1 MRNSVT
7 NPPYDLSSS
16 LLKYVEKLWGSL
28 FLNTT
33 MAQQPTKEILFL
45 TLNGE
50 DITFQ
55 KEVTYEKCILNSN
68 ERFEKDLLE
77 DRTLVCG
84 VE

>member
-1 MRNSVT
+1 MFSSPLSGERDGVRSRQLCLKGMRNSVT

-50 DITFQ
+50 
-55 KEVTYEKCILNSN
+55 ILHFKRKSHM
-68 ERFEKDLLE
+68 KSAS
-77 DRTLVCG
+77 
-84 VE
+84 